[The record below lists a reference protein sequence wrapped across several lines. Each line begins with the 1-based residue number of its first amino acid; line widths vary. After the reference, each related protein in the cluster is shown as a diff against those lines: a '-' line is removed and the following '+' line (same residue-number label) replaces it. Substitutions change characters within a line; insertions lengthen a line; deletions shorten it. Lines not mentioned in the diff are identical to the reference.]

1 MYPPIK
7 PFNTFYMK
15 TDDNLHSIYIEE
27 CGNKNGIPIIYL
39 HGGPG
44 GSIDSK
50 NRRYFNPKKYR
61 IILFDQRGSGKS
73 KPKGFLKNNTTDY
86 LIKDMEKIR
95 NVLQIKKWIIYGG
108 SWGSTLA
115 LIYAI
120 KNNKNVLGL
129 VLRGIFLGTKDEAY
143 WAFNNSSK
151 YFYPELIDT
160 IENKFKKNKKE
171 IFLHLGKML
180 DSKIK
185 KKKIISSIIWEKY
198 ERTLSVLNPG
208 KINLNSIKKIK
219 QKNKLPNSPFLE
231 WHYTKNNF
239 FLKNNEIISKIK
251 KIKKIPTII
260 IQGRYDLI
268 CPPKAA
274 YLLAKN
280 MSNCEIKII
289 ENSGHSASE
298 PNIKN
303 NILKAIE
310 KIYYKVKRS

>member
-129 VLRGIFLGTKDEAY
+129 VLRGILEQKMKPIGH
-143 WAFNNSSK
+143 
-151 YFYPELIDT
+151 LI
-160 IENKFKKNKKE
+160 IHQN
-171 IFLHLGKML
+171 IF
-180 DSKIK
+180 I
-185 KKKIISSIIWEKY
+185 
-198 ERTLSVLNPG
+198 RN
-208 KINLNSIKKIK
+208 
-219 QKNKLPNSPFLE
+219 
-231 WHYTKNNF
+231 
-239 FLKNNEIISKIK
+239 
-251 KIKKIPTII
+251 
-260 IQGRYDLI
+260 
-268 CPPKAA
+268 
-274 YLLAKN
+274 
-280 MSNCEIKII
+280 
-289 ENSGHSASE
+289 
-298 PNIKN
+298 
-303 NILKAIE
+303 
-310 KIYYKVKRS
+310 

>member
-171 IFLHLGKML
+171 IFIHLGIML

-185 KKKIISSIIWEKY
+185 KNKIISSIIWEKY

>member
-160 IENKFKKNKKE
+160 IENKFKKKKKE

-185 KKKIISSIIWEKY
+185 KNKIISSIIWEKY

-289 ENSGHSASE
+289 EKSGHSASE